1 MTEKIK
7 LDVELDAEDLAMLR
21 GVAEKFDMSISELL
35 MQELREKLIELDT
48 WEHRFALLHKEK

>member
-1 MTEKIK
+1 MTEKVNVE
-7 LDVELDAEDLAMLR
+7 VELDHEDLKLLR
-21 GVAEKFDMSISELL
+21 KLAEKLNLTTGELL